1 MVFVIIAIL
10 ASAASAAALTAILV
24 GEIRGLRDEMRAFKA
39 AFAPTLA
46 PPKSSRREPSVE
58 VVPAP
63 LLARSTPT
71 SPVTKDAAPVDV
83 EADTPK
89 QGDVYRLMAP
99 VLSTDPAKR
108 PPKRRALHP
117 TPRNA
122 GDGLDSL
129 PGPETKYDAEPQ
141 HERVVAPTFPAR
153 PLTEAD
159 EADRDLHHAR
169 NILLQPAL
177 DELAVHPPSED
188 GDEDDTRMM
197 ERPSGMFEAY
207 RESPPSP
214 TRGA

>member
-1 MVFVIIAIL
+1 MVFIVIAIL
-10 ASAASAAALTAILV
+10 AGAGSISALIFLLTA
-24 GEIRGLRDEMRAFKA
+24 EINALRKA
-39 AFAPTLA
+39 MGQLAEALGRHAVQAP
-46 PPKSSRREPSVE
+46 SSRRAPAVE
-58 VVPAP
+58 VVAAP

-89 QGDVYRLMAP
+89 QGEVYRLMAP

-108 PPKRRALHP
+108 PPKRRAPHP

-129 PGPETKYDAEPQ
+129 PGPETTYDAEPP
-141 HERVVAPTFPAR
+141 RAAAPTFPAR

-169 NILLQPAL
+169 NILLQPAV
-177 DELAVHPPSED
+177 DELAVHPPSGD

-197 ERPSGMFEAY
+197 ERPSGEWPAY

-214 TRGA
+214 PRGA